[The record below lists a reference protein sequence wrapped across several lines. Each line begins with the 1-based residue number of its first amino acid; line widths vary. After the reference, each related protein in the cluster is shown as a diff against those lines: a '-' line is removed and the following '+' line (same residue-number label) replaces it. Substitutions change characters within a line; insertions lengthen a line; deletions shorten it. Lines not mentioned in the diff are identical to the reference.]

1 MPLNPSAAIAGALLL
16 LQLGYES
23 AGAPGSRSPG
33 PAGGARAARRAVSVY
48 THAAGV
54 KALRG
59 GMPGRDDVVLP
70 AAGPPVDAGVIRQ
83 CAACNKTET
92 QITLAYCRVTEL
104 HFCQTKVKLSV
115 VQTLH
120 QTLSRPNYAGRTKVT
135 KLSLSLSLPP
145 PPPDMQ
151 EGPLG
156 SE

>member
-33 PAGGARAARRAVSVY
+33 PAGGARAARRFPQ
-48 THAAGV
+48 AAGV
-54 KALRG
+54 LVLRG

-70 AAGPPVDAGVIRQ
+70 AAGPPVDPGVIRQ

-104 HFCQTKVKLSV
+104 HFCQSNVKKLSV
-115 VQTLH
+115 VPTM
-120 QTLSRPNYAGRTKVT
+120 P
-135 KLSLSLSLPP
+135 
-145 PPPDMQ
+145 
-151 EGPLG
+151 
-156 SE
+156 